1 MRLMNLP
8 DILAHPDALRR
19 IAQASRPGLAL
30 DFDGTISEIA
40 PTSEAAVLHPRCA
53 AALRRAVADEK
64 FAVVAVVSGRAARD
78 LARKV
83 NIPGVVCIGNHGAE
97 RITESGV
104 HETAR
109 ADGGAES
116 VAAALTSIQ
125 RATAGVAGLVY
136 ENKGISASIHY
147 RAAADPESARRA
159 LSAALAAAIP
169 NAPAAGVESFWGKMV
184 LELRPIDSPNKGDA
198 LAALTASRRL
208 NALLF
213 AGDDTTD
220 IDAMRR
226 LPTLAGVDTL
236 GVAVV
241 SDGAPPALLDA
252 ADYAANGVD
261 AAGEM
266 LDSLVEMA
274 GA

>member
-1 MRLMNLP
+1 MNLP

-19 IAQASRPGLAL
+19 IAQAPRPGLAL
-30 DFDGTISEIA
+30 DFDGTVSEIA

-53 AALRRAVADEK
+53 AALRRAVADGR
-64 FAVVAVVSGRAARD
+64 FAVVAVVSGRGARD

-83 NIPGVVCIGNHGAE
+83 AIPGVVCVGNHGAE

-104 HETAR
+104 HEPAR

-116 VAAALTSIQ
+116 VAALSRIE

-136 ENKGISASIHY
+136 ENKGFSASVHY
-147 RAAADPESARRA
+147 RAAADPQAARRA
-159 LSAALAAAIP
+159 LGDALAAIP
-169 NAPAAGVESFWGKMV
+169 NADAAGVEAFWGKMV
-184 LELRPIDSPNKGDA
+184 LELRPVDSPNKGDA
-198 LAALTASRRL
+198 LAALVADYRL

-226 LPTLAGVDTL
+226 LPTLAGAAAL
-236 GVAVV
+236 GVAVI
-241 SDGAPPALLDA
+241 SDDMPPALLAA

-266 LDSLVEMA
+266 LGLAVGMARA

>member
-1 MRLMNLP
+1 MNLP

-19 IAQASRPGLAL
+19 IAQAPRPGLAL

-53 AALRRAVADEK
+53 AALRRAVADGR
-64 FAVVAVVSGRAARD
+64 FAVVAVVSGRGARD

-83 NIPGVVCIGNHGAE
+83 AIPGVVCIGNHGAE

-104 HETAR
+104 YELAR
-109 ADGGAES
+109 ADGGAEA
-116 VAAALTSIQ
+116 VAAALSRIE
-125 RATAGVAGLVY
+125 RATAGVDGLVY
-136 ENKGISASIHY
+136 ENKGFSASIHY
-147 RAAADPESARRA
+147 RAAADTEAARRA
-159 LSAALAAAIP
+159 LGDAQAAIP
-169 NAPAAGVESFWGKMV
+169 NADAAGVETFWGKMI
-184 LELRPIDSPNKGDA
+184 LELRPVHSPNKGDA
-198 LAALTASRRL
+198 LATLVADSRL

-226 LPTLAGVDTL
+226 LSTLAGVDTL

-241 SDGAPPALLDA
+241 SDGAPPSLLDA
-252 ADYAANGVD
+252 ADYSANGVEAVGD
-261 AAGEM
+261 M
-266 LDSLVEMA
+266 LDSLAEMA
-274 GA
+274 RAGA

>member
-1 MRLMNLP
+1 MPLP

-53 AALRRAVADEK
+53 AALRRAVDAK
-64 FAVVAVVSGRAARD
+64 RFAVVAVVSGRGARD

-83 NIPGVVCIGNHGAE
+83 AIPGVVCIGNHGAE
-97 RITESGV
+97 RITETGV
-104 HETAR
+104 YETAR
-109 ADGGAES
+109 ANDGAES
-116 VAAALTSIQ
+116 VAAALSRIE
-125 RATAGVAGLVY
+125 RATAGIAGLVY

-147 RAAADPESARRA
+147 RAAADPQAARRA
-159 LSAALAAAIP
+159 LNRALAAIP
-169 NAPAAGVESFWGKMV
+169 DADAAGVETFWGKMV

-198 LAALTASRRL
+198 LAALVSDYRL

-241 SDGAPPALLDA
+241 SDGAPPALLEA
-252 ADYAANGVD
+252 ADYAANGVG
-261 AAGEM
+261 AVGEM
-266 LDSLVEMA
+266 LDLMVEMA
-274 GA
+274 RAGA

>member
-1 MRLMNLP
+1 MNLP

-19 IAQASRPGLAL
+19 IAQSPRPGLAL

-53 AALRRAVADEK
+53 AALRRAVDAK
-64 FAVVAVVSGRAARD
+64 RFAVVAIVSGRGARD

-83 NIPGVVCIGNHGAE
+83 NIPGIVCVGNHGAE

-104 HETAR
+104 YEPAR

-116 VAAALTSIQ
+116 VAAALSRIE

-136 ENKGISASIHY
+136 ENKGFSASIHY
-147 RAAADPESARRA
+147 RAAADPQAARRA
-159 LSAALAAAIP
+159 LSDALAAIP
-169 NAPAAGVESFWGKMV
+169 NADAAGVETFWGKMI

-198 LAALTASRRL
+198 LAALVADHRL

-220 IDAMRR
+220 TDAMRR

-241 SDGAPPALLDA
+241 SDGAPPSLLAA

-261 AAGEM
+261 AAGKM
-266 LDSLVEMA
+266 LDSLAEMA
-274 GA
+274 GAGA